1 MKKTKTKPSFFNKI
15 HNSQVLY
22 GVARRWGIKL
32 GSSSSP
38 QKSISTAGESNS
50 APINGEMSKVHSST
64 SAAIHA
70 RPVEIPD
77 PEDILKP
84 SVDLK
89 KKPKGIIR
97 WLKYL
102 PARIRHFFQKLNPPL
117 TPEELEGRDLLRQ
130 KIKAEKLMKREAKV
144 YEGKASRKF
153 AQLGESELLASPDPN
168 KPKKVKMVRWDLST
182 WDENYTKII
191 LSLRTD
197 PKYLPHYVKAARL
210 AKDPDF
216 ADDMMTALGH
226 YVKLEAD
233 EVATRMTIYRHG
245 RDELPESIT
254 VKEVWKAFPQNKP
267 IYTFPVGVGDNS
279 SHHYHDPTE
288 FPHTLIC
295 GGTGYGKSN
304 MVNALICWYLYRG
317 LKPSELQFIL
327 FDLKRGVEFASY
339 EGLPHLFRDEF
350 IPTGIIEELQD
361 VLPTLYHLQDV
372 RDQRLDLIKKA
383 GLRNFQ
389 EYNWSR
395 KPEKRLPALFL
406 IFDEWARIRLTSE
419 VVSARAAPG
428 TSLLKLA
435 KESVDPLLEA
445 VPDREKVLDIQ
456 KDFGSK
462 LLKSRAPK
470 HFGLLC
476 ENVLSEFTNQSR
488 AAGIFVIVGTQHASK
503 EIIGGSIKT
512 NFPSVIVFNCSAGGS
527 MAALAN
533 HSAFGLGIKGRAIFV
548 NQDGESRV
556 QTPLISTAYISGIV
570 HATIAGKPVTLGHLG
585 KLGSGGVGMEEI
597 LLYALH
603 NLDGQLDYKKLFEL
617 FRGKGVRKTWLM
629 SELQSLQNKEIN
641 LGGANYRVMSQGY
654 HSPRRLKRL

>member
-1 MKKTKTKPSFFNKI
+1 MKTKSKPSFFNKI
-15 HNSQVLY
+15 HNSQVLF
-22 GVARRWGIKL
+22 GVARRWGVKL
-32 GSSSSP
+32 GSSSSA
-38 QKSISTAGESNS
+38 QQSTSKAAASNS
-50 APINGEMSKVHSST
+50 APIAGDMSRGRSSVST
-64 SAAIHA
+64 SAHA

-97 WLKYL
+97 KIKYF
-102 PARIRHFFQKLNPPL
+102 PASVKKFYYQLNPPL
-117 TPEELEGRDLLRQ
+117 TPEQLEGRDLLRQ
-130 KIKAEKLMKREAKV
+130 KIAAEKLIKKEAHV
-144 YEGKASRKF
+144 YEGKGSRKF
-153 AQLGESELLASPDPN
+153 AQLGERELLASPDPN
-168 KPKKVKMVRWDLST
+168 KPKKVKMVKWDLST
-182 WDENYTKII
+182 WDENYTKIV

-197 PKYLPHYVKAARL
+197 PKYLPAYVRAAQL

-233 EVATRMTIYRHG
+233 EVAVRMTVYRHG

-254 VKEVWKAFPQNKP
+254 VKEVWKDFPQNKP
-267 IYTFPVGVGDNS
+267 LYTFPVGVGDNS

-288 FPHTLIC
+288 YPHTLIC

-304 MVNALICWYLYRG
+304 MVNSIICWYLYRG

-339 EGLPHLFRDEF
+339 EGLPHLFRDET
-350 IPTGIIEELQD
+350 IPTGIVEELQD
-361 VLPTLYHLQDV
+361 VLPTLYHLQEI

-395 KPEKRLPALFL
+395 KPEKRLPALLL

-419 VVSARAAPG
+419 LVGARAAPG
-428 TSLLKLA
+428 TSLLRLA
-435 KESVDPLLEA
+435 RESVGPVLEA
-445 VPDREKVLDIQ
+445 APDQEKVLEIQ
-456 KDFGSK
+456 KDYGTK
-462 LLKSRAPK
+462 VLKSRAPK

-476 ENVLSEFTNQSR
+476 ENVLSEFTNLSR

-503 EIIGGSIKT
+503 EIIGGAIKT
-512 NFPSVIVFNCSAGGS
+512 NFPSMIVFNCSAGGS

-533 HSAFGLGIKGRAIFV
+533 HSAFGLGIKGRAIFQ
-548 NQDGESRV
+548 NQDGETRV
-556 QTPLISTAYISGIV
+556 QTPLISTSYISGVV
-570 HATIAGKPVTLGHLG
+570 HAAIAGKPITLGHLG
-585 KLGSGGVGMEEI
+585 RLGAGGVGMEEI

-603 NLDGQLDYKKLFEL
+603 NLDGDLDYHKLFEL
-617 FRGKGVRKTWLM
+617 FKTKGVRRNWLI
-629 SELQSLQNKEIN
+629 SELKTLENKEIN
-641 LGGANYRVMSQGY
+641 LGGANYEVKPPGY
-654 HSPRRLKRL
+654 HKPRRLKRL